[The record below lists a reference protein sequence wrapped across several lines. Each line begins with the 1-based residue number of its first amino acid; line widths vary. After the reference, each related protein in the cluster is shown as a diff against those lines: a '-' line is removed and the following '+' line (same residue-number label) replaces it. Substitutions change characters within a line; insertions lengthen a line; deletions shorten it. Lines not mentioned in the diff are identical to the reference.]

1 MIALA
6 SGASVTQYTP
16 NDSVRAQ
23 KPDTVI
29 DIERR
34 STDTDTVIE
43 ILCEGIPAEQRSPLS
58 AQDVRLGLMSVE
70 DALNAIITGQLDS
83 ADNATEQFINA
94 IVVQMTG
101 TSDDSASPDDVSLDI
116 PGLALFEN
124 SSHSTDSDS
133 FIQRGQIILQYLG
146 EQLGKLLNN
155 EFEGD
160 LGRWASNLTI
170 SGLRTG
176 LVTGALTVMRQ
187 LVGFALEKTL
197 QTNAASPLTR
207 GVIGVVAQSIGPLLN
222 ILGAIRD
229 ECNGT
234 ANAETRMARSITL
247 AVSAMALTAAVIV
260 PTALPALASFSTQM
274 AFYTFAQDLVSL
286 FFPTGDNA
294 KPNPG
299 GTAAAGALN
308 AMFQFLSF
316 TGMNYTAPHSGPGYV
331 MAQGRTPPAS
341 EAESF
346 AFQLSAWA
354 EQQANTPFDANLPIE
369 ARASQIVESL
379 TPILGDDVLRGVYN
393 AGADVLGQVVMGQVM
408 HALQENPSEEGF
420 RVNSI
425 SARIP
430 TAEQVANQFLS
441 TNAIRTS
448 VGQIIMA
455 TVIAASRFFSDLPIS
470 KEMVD
475 HMVNTVVAMVVFVV
489 RPGTTYVNART
500 AAPKNP

>member
-1 MIALA
+1 
-6 SGASVTQYTP
+6 
-16 NDSVRAQ
+16 
-23 KPDTVI
+23 
-29 DIERR
+29 
-34 STDTDTVIE
+34 
-43 ILCEGIPAEQRSPLS
+43 
-58 AQDVRLGLMSVE
+58 
-70 DALNAIITGQLDS
+70 
-83 ADNATEQFINA
+83 
-94 IVVQMTG
+94 
-101 TSDDSASPDDVSLDI
+101 
-116 PGLALFEN
+116 
-124 SSHSTDSDS
+124 
-133 FIQRGQIILQYLG
+133 
-146 EQLGKLLNN
+146 
-155 EFEGD
+155 
-160 LGRWASNLTI
+160 
-170 SGLRTG
+170 
-176 LVTGALTVMRQ
+176 
-187 LVGFALEKTL
+187 
-197 QTNAASPLTR
+197 
-207 GVIGVVAQSIGPLLN
+207 
-222 ILGAIRD
+222 
-229 ECNGT
+229 
-234 ANAETRMARSITL
+234 
-247 AVSAMALTAAVIV
+247 
-260 PTALPALASFSTQM
+260 
-274 AFYTFAQDLVSL
+274 
-286 FFPTGDNA
+286 
-294 KPNPG
+294 
-299 GTAAAGALN
+299 
-308 AMFQFLSF
+308 MFQFLSF

-354 EQQANTPFDANLPIE
+354 EQQASTPFDANLPIE

-500 AAPKNP
+500 AAPKIP

>member
-1 MIALA
+1 MIALH
-6 SGASVTQYTP
+6 SGASVAQYTP

-29 DIERR
+29 DIERH
-34 STDTDTVIE
+34 STDTDTLIE
-43 ILCEGIPAEQRSPLS
+43 MLCEGIPAEQRSPLS
-58 AQDVRLGLMSVE
+58 AQDATLGLMSVE
-70 DALNAIITGQLDS
+70 DALNAIITEQLNS
-83 ADNATEQFINA
+83 ADNATQQFVDGIA
-94 IVVQMTG
+94 MQMSG
-101 TSDDSASPDDVSLDI
+101 EAEDSASIADSCLVID
-116 PGLALFEN
+116 LALFEN
-124 SSHSTDSDS
+124 SNHSSGSDS
-133 FIQRGQIILQYLG
+133 FIQRGQIILKYLG

-160 LGRWASNLTI
+160 LGRWAANLTI

-176 LVTGALTVMRQ
+176 LVTGTLTVIRQ

-197 QTNAASPLTR
+197 QSNAASPLTR
-207 GVIGVVAQSIGPLLN
+207 SVIGVVAQSIGPLLN

-247 AVSAMALTAAVIV
+247 AVSALALTAAIIV
-260 PTALPALASFSTQM
+260 PTALPALASFSSQM
-274 AFYTFAQDLVSL
+274 AFYTFAQDLVGL

-308 AMFQFLSF
+308 GMFQFLSF

-331 MAQGRTPPAS
+331 MAQGSTPPAS
-341 EAESF
+341 EPESF

-354 EQQANTPFDANLPIE
+354 EQQANIPFDANLPIE
-369 ARASQIVESL
+369 ARAAQIVESL
-379 TPILGDDVLRGVYN
+379 APILKDDVARGGYN
-393 AGADVLGQVVMGQVM
+393 GAADVLGQVILGQVM

-420 RVNSI
+420 RVKPMSG
-425 SARIP
+425 RIP
-430 TAEQVANQFLS
+430 TAEQVADQFLS

-448 VGQIIMA
+448 IGQIITA
-455 TVIAASRFFSDLPIS
+455 TVIAASRFFSELPIP

-500 AAPKNP
+500 AVPKNP